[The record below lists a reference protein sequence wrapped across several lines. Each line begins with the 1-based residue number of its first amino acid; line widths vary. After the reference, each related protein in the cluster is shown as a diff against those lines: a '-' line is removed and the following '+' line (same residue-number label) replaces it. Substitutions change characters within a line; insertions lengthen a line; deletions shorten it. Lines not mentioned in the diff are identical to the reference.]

1 MQFLQ
6 RIRLLREFNAARR
19 QAAEA
24 HPEWNEEECC
34 ADALDRMKAKYGS
47 APDWPAIWKLLIEF
61 LLKFLPFLFLN
72 PTEEE

>member
-19 QAAEA
+19 AAAEA
-24 HPEWNEEECC
+24 HPEYGEEECC
-34 ADALDRMKAKYGS
+34 ADALDQLKAKYGAS
-47 APDWPAIWKLLIEF
+47 PDWPKIFQLLIEF

-72 PTEEE
+72 PSEEE